1 MKQRAHAWI
10 ALRALKLIDDLVAEG
25 ELPQAVKRLNEL
37 LFNYLPD
44 VYEGAWI
51 PDTLIVDMATG
62 HTFKMELLRD
72 DPSGRFTVDYRSL
85 KRRLRGKRRSLELAS
100 NVDILTRPYKAHARG
115 GNLPNRVLSISNSL
129 LDMLKLSEFPFG
141 QYTK

>member
-25 ELPQAVKRLNEL
+25 ELPRGVKRLNEL

-72 DPSGRFTVDYRSL
+72 DPSGRFTVD
-85 KRRLRGKRRSLELAS
+85 
-100 NVDILTRPYKAHARG
+100 
-115 GNLPNRVLSISNSL
+115 
-129 LDMLKLSEFPFG
+129 
-141 QYTK
+141 